1 MFELKLEQKLKL
13 VFQNEIKTN
22 TKIIFEL
29 KYHCITQKAQIQ
41 AKA

>member
-22 TKIIFEL
+22 TKIIFRTKISL
-29 KYHCITQKAQIQ
+29 YYT
-41 AKA
+41 